1 MCVRAHARVR
11 VTFGKIAVIR
21 CNQVY
26 WTGQM
31 ISMVVIIITSAEK
44 RSLGRGRER
53 IGGIG
58 RCFVCVCV
66 CVCVCARARARA
78 CGTPLVHLMPSLAM
92 TNLEAKEKLCMSFTG
107 IFFAP
112 PIFEFFFLFCKKF

>member
-1 MCVRAHARVR
+1 MR
-11 VTFGKIAVIR
+11 VTFSKREVIR

-31 ISMVVIIITSAEK
+31 NSMIAIIITSAEK

-58 RCFVCVCV
+58 RCCV
-66 CVCVCARARARA
+66 RYST
-78 CGTPLVHLMPSLAM
+78 GTSYA
-92 TNLEAKEKLCMSFTG
+92 FTG
-107 IFFAP
+107 DDQ
-112 PIFEFFFLFCKKF
+112 L